1 MGNVTRDS
9 LLHFVHFLM
18 IFSLAS
24 LMACEVALFA
34 KSLSRATFNR
44 LVLIDRW
51 YGITAGLV
59 IVTGLSLLFFGLKP
73 APFFT
78 QNPVFWTKMALFVCV
93 ALLSIPMTVRLIRTP
108 AAVAGANDAVTFDD
122 AEYRRLRAFL
132 WAQVA
137 VFAFIPLCAALMA
150 NGI

>member
-1 MGNVTRDS
+1 MPNLTRDS

-24 LMACEVALFA
+24 LLACEIALFA
-34 KSLSRATFNR
+34 KSIPRATFNR
-44 LVLIDRW
+44 LAVVDRW
-51 YGITAGLV
+51 YGISAGLV

-73 APFFT
+73 ASFFT
-78 QNPVFWTKMALFVCV
+78 HNPVFWTKMALFVCV
-93 ALLSIPMTVRLIRTP
+93 ALLSIPMTVQLIRTP
-108 AAVAGANDAVTFDD
+108 EGRSDVVTFDD
-122 AEYRRLRAFL
+122 NDYRRLRSFL

-137 VFAFIPLCAALMA
+137 VFVFIPLCAALMA